1 MAYDS
6 FMNDSSSIYL
16 LCIYH
21 AVIVYL
27 FIYSAVMHDPWD
39 SRGWRCD
46 VASGTLYIP
55 KVQPEDAGHYNCRY
69 CSQSSIDLRVGGK
82 Y

>member
-1 MAYDS
+1 
-6 FMNDSSSIYL
+6 
-16 LCIYH
+16 
-21 AVIVYL
+21 
-27 FIYSAVMHDPWD
+27 MHEPWD

-46 VASGTLYIP
+46 VTSGTLYIP